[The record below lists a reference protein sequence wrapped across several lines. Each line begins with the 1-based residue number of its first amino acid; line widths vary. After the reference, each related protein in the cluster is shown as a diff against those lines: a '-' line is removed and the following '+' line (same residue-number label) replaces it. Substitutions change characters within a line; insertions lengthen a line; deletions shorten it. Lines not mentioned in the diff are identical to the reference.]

1 MNNLLNGET
10 YLLRQK
16 LIENAIEVL
25 KDCLRKGHETEC
37 LSNKEIILIEKQVF
51 DLEYLK
57 AMKH

>member
-1 MNNLLNGET
+1 MDNLLNGET

-25 KDCLRKGHETEC
+25 KDCLRKGHDTEC
-37 LSNKEIILIEKQVF
+37 LTSKELVLIEKQVF

-57 AMKH
+57 EMKH